1 MTFRISAAFAAAL
14 IVSPLCWMPA
24 AWAQAPWL
32 RKPQE
37 LPPGTFDFCPRP
49 VRPICVDDSDTYTKP
64 ASRKACDEEMARFV
78 KATFDYRSCLTI
90 QMENV
95 IRDTNRLAEK
105 FRCKAEGKRNCE

>member
-1 MTFRISAAFAAAL
+1 MISRIGAALAAAL
-14 IVSPLCWMPA
+14 VASSSV
-24 AWAQAPWL
+24 WAQTRAPTAL
-32 RKPQE
+32 PD

-49 VRPICVDDSDTYTKP
+49 VRPVCVDDNDTYTKL

-105 FRCKAEGKRNCE
+105 FRCKADGKRNCG

>member
-1 MTFRISAAFAAAL
+1 MKSLIGAAFIAAL
-14 IVSPLCWMPA
+14 VVSSSV
-24 AWAQAPWL
+24 WAQTRAQTRSPTAL
-32 RKPQE
+32 PD
-37 LPPGTFDFCPRP
+37 LPPGTFAFCPRP
-49 VRPICVDDSDTYTKP
+49 VRPVCVDDNDTYTKP

-105 FRCKAEGKRNCE
+105 FRCKADGKRNCG